1 MNQPGW
7 PKKQGLY
14 DPRFEHDACGVGFV
28 VNIKGEKSHE
38 IVDQALTVLQ
48 NLDHRGACGCEE
60 NTGDGAGILVQI
72 PHGFLK
78 DACAGL
84 GFQLPDPGEYG
95 VGMIFSPDQRKQ
107 RQQFEKIIE
116 RIVAEEGQT
125 CLGWRKVATDN
136 MYLGETAKASEPFV
150 RQVFIGRAESITDDL
165 AFERKLYVIRRRAEN
180 EIRYAGLPGGEC
192 FYVPS
197 LSCRT
202 LIYKGMLTPRQ
213 VVTFYPDLSDPLF
226 ESAIAV
232 VHSRFSTNTFPSW
245 GRAHPYRYLIH
256 NGEINTLRGNENW
269 MHARQG
275 VLASELF
282 GDDLKKIFPIIQE
295 DGSDSAKFDNCL
307 EFLAL
312 SGRSLP
318 HAVMMMI
325 PEPWENHES
334 MDDKKRAFY
343 EYHSSLM
350 EPWDGPASIAFT
362 DGQVVGAVLDRNG
375 LRPSRYY
382 VTKDDL
388 VIMASEVGVLEVPPE
403 RVLEKRRLQPGRMF
417 LVDTKEGRI
426 ISDEEIKQEM
436 ASAEPYGQWLKEN
449 LVRFDDLPGV
459 PEKEPVVNHQATL
472 QRLQAFG
479 YNFEDLRVNIG
490 PMAQNSIQPVGSMG
504 TDTPLAVLS
513 DKPQLLYNY
522 FKQLFAQVTNPPI
535 DPIREELI
543 TSTTLTIGT
552 EGNLVEP
559 TPQSCRQLRLHD
571 PILRNSDMEKL
582 RQIDQPGIKSV
593 TLPILFKPSEGK
605 AGLERAIVEL
615 LPGGRSRHRR
625 MARRS

>member
-38 IVDQALTVLQ
+38 IIEQALTVLQ

-116 RIVAEEGQT
+116 RIVAEEGQK

-150 RQVFIGRAESITDDL
+150 RQVFIGRAESISDDL

-180 EIRYAGLPGGEC
+180 EIRYAGLPGGEF
-192 FYVPS
+192 FYVSS

-275 VLASELF
+275 MLASN
-282 GDDLKKIFPIIQE
+282 
-295 DGSDSAKFDNCL
+295 SSA
-307 EFLAL
+307 
-312 SGRSLP
+312 
-318 HAVMMMI
+318 
-325 PEPWENHES
+325 
-334 MDDKKRAFY
+334 
-343 EYHSSLM
+343 
-350 EPWDGPASIAFT
+350 
-362 DGQVVGAVLDRNG
+362 
-375 LRPSRYY
+375 
-382 VTKDDL
+382 
-388 VIMASEVGVLEVPPE
+388 
-403 RVLEKRRLQPGRMF
+403 
-417 LVDTKEGRI
+417 
-426 ISDEEIKQEM
+426 
-436 ASAEPYGQWLKEN
+436 
-449 LVRFDDLPGV
+449 
-459 PEKEPVVNHQATL
+459 
-472 QRLQAFG
+472 
-479 YNFEDLRVNIG
+479 
-490 PMAQNSIQPVGSMG
+490 
-504 TDTPLAVLS
+504 
-513 DKPQLLYNY
+513 
-522 FKQLFAQVTNPPI
+522 
-535 DPIREELI
+535 
-543 TSTTLTIGT
+543 TT
-552 EGNLVEP
+552 
-559 TPQSCRQLRLHD
+559 
-571 PILRNSDMEKL
+571 
-582 RQIDQPGIKSV
+582 
-593 TLPILFKPSEGK
+593 
-605 AGLERAIVEL
+605 
-615 LPGGRSRHRR
+615 
-625 MARRS
+625 

>member
-38 IVDQALTVLQ
+38 IVEQALTVLQ

-72 PHGFLK
+72 PHRFLK

-180 EIRYAGLPGGEC
+180 EIRYAGLPGGEW
-192 FYVPS
+192 FYISS

-275 VLASELF
+275 VLAS
-282 GDDLKKIFPIIQE
+282 K
-295 DGSDSAKFDNCL
+295 
-307 EFLAL
+307 
-312 SGRSLP
+312 
-318 HAVMMMI
+318 
-325 PEPWENHES
+325 
-334 MDDKKRAFY
+334 
-343 EYHSSLM
+343 
-350 EPWDGPASIAFT
+350 T
-362 DGQVVGAVLDRNG
+362 
-375 LRPSRYY
+375 LRR
-382 VTKDDL
+382 
-388 VIMASEVGVLEVPPE
+388 
-403 RVLEKRRLQPGRMF
+403 
-417 LVDTKEGRI
+417 
-426 ISDEEIKQEM
+426 
-436 ASAEPYGQWLKEN
+436 
-449 LVRFDDLPGV
+449 
-459 PEKEPVVNHQATL
+459 
-472 QRLQAFG
+472 
-479 YNFEDLRVNIG
+479 
-490 PMAQNSIQPVGSMG
+490 
-504 TDTPLAVLS
+504 
-513 DKPQLLYNY
+513 
-522 FKQLFAQVTNPPI
+522 
-535 DPIREELI
+535 
-543 TSTTLTIGT
+543 
-552 EGNLVEP
+552 
-559 TPQSCRQLRLHD
+559 
-571 PILRNSDMEKL
+571 
-582 RQIDQPGIKSV
+582 
-593 TLPILFKPSEGK
+593 
-605 AGLERAIVEL
+605 
-615 LPGGRSRHRR
+615 
-625 MARRS
+625 